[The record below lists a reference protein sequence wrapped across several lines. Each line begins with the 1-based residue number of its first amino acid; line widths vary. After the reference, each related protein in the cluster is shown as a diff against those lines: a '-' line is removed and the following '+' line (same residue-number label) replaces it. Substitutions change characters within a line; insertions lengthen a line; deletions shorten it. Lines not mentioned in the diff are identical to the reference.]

1 VVAVVE
7 APGGYGKSVL
17 AQQLARHREAVIV
30 HVGARYGAGSAAQF
44 VTELRRGLRRAG
56 LSDAAAVLD
65 GSMPGDDA
73 VGAVLERLEPLGSPV
88 VITVDDAHALDGD
101 ARALVVLAADLMN
114 PPHSLIVLARP
125 MTPLRIRSPAV
136 WIDAD
141 DLALDDH
148 EVTELGTAFDIAL
161 DPHQAAS
168 LRRATGGWAAALT
181 LTLAQVARAPEPDVA
196 LRRIG
201 SAPAMVA
208 RLVDA
213 CLGQLDAA
221 DGDAAIQLAH
231 LPVLSHEVAGAA
243 TGDGAILERLAGAG
257 LPLNTVGEALWR
269 FAGPV
274 AEHLMSLGALR
285 VDAAQRVAH
294 AYVAMHTPAMAL
306 STLLHADGANE
317 AAGLIEHLP
326 PAELERLEAEELQEV
341 IDALSPSELDAHGFA
356 LMRLIRRYVAGPVYG
371 PGARALARADEIARR
386 TGDPALAHAV
396 AAETA
401 NGLHVQ
407 GRVLE
412 AAALAEQTLEVTG
425 SDEPVTRLH
434 LQKTLGSCIAEDP
447 SIGGADA
454 GAELLQQVIVEARRL
469 DESDWAVRA
478 ASRLAFHVYY
488 STGRYDDAVR
498 CLSEAID
505 LQSGRA
511 RHHAVYLT
519 LIAEFQVECGRYD
532 DALAT
537 LDQARQIGARLGE
550 RLVMAYDAWTR
561 ARMASQQQHA
571 EETISLVREVELHRG
586 DWFSEHSTGVEFLA
600 DAAALLDRV
609 GAHAAAA
616 EYLGRAVER
625 RTEAPVEVAIAEAA
639 IAARSGEP
647 THATDLL
654 AAVSAMPMLK
664 AKDRWRITLFQ
675 AYAALRAG
683 DAGAGALAARA
694 FKSAAALGYPHL
706 PFVLERAIADQLV
719 ALAVE
724 AGGPE
729 AALASENLPVA
740 VRVLGGFE
748 VRHGGRIVTPPPGRN
763 ADALKI
769 IASARSRVAV
779 DELIEHLWPD
789 ADEESGRVRLR
800 NVLARIG
807 AACGTIVVRDGDGL
821 RMAAGVTVDAV
832 VFEEDVARAR
842 RAASGGDQST
852 ALAVARVALARY
864 RGDLLPDERYEAW
877 AATRR
882 EALRRQRLA
891 LLDLCASAAERAGD
905 LDEAVRLLREGID
918 VDPTDEDRYL
928 HAAEI
933 LVRQGSRGAAR
944 RLLADLDVVLEDLGV
959 RASIRQREVERSL
972 QA

>member
-1 VVAVVE
+1 
-7 APGGYGKSVL
+7 
-17 AQQLARHREAVIV
+17 
-30 HVGARYGAGSAAQF
+30 
-44 VTELRRGLRRAG
+44 
-56 LSDAAAVLD
+56 
-65 GSMPGDDA
+65 M
-73 VGAVLERLEPLGSPV
+73 
-88 VITVDDAHALDGD
+88 
-101 ARALVVLAADLMN
+101 
-114 PPHSLIVLARP
+114 
-125 MTPLRIRSPAV
+125 
-136 WIDAD
+136 
-141 DLALDDH
+141 
-148 EVTELGTAFDIAL
+148 
-161 DPHQAAS
+161 
-168 LRRATGGWAAALT
+168 
-181 LTLAQVARAPEPDVA
+181 
-196 LRRIG
+196 
-201 SAPAMVA
+201 
-208 RLVDA
+208 
-213 CLGQLDAA
+213 
-221 DGDAAIQLAH
+221 
-231 LPVLSHEVAGAA
+231 LSHEVAGAA

-832 VFEEDVARAR
+832 VFEEDVADAPGARPREAIRAR
-842 RAASGGDQST
+842 HSRSPEWRLRATEATFSLTSAMRRGQPRGARRYGASGWPFST
-852 ALAVARVALARY
+852 SAQVRPSVQ
-864 RGDLLPDERYEAW
+864 
-877 AATRR
+877 ATSTRPCGCC
-882 EALRRQRLA
+882 EK
-891 LLDLCASAAERAGD
+891 
-905 LDEAVRLLREGID
+905 
-918 VDPTDEDRYL
+918 
-928 HAAEI
+928 
-933 LVRQGSRGAAR
+933 GST
-944 RLLADLDVVLEDLGV
+944 
-959 RASIRQREVERSL
+959 SIRQTRTDTCMRRRSWSGRGVAAPRAGCLRILTWCSRTWASARRSGSAKSSGPCRPDRFAAPVRRRYAPFLACERC
-972 QA
+972 